1 MLHVGYIIFKLVN
14 NFDLLACVA
23 DQIAFYATLTRDLNP
38 TYAGQAIIFDK
49 ITTNLGGAYD
59 GRSGTFTAPVNGVYV
74 FSLTIRLYGL
84 SSQTYQGT
92 FQLMVNGAVQLSLYP
107 DTHSQSNTFSS
118 ASGTA
123 VLTLNKGDTVHVVS
137 KETKNFIEGSEDY
150 SSYFSGFLLK

>member
-1 MLHVGYIIFKLVN
+1 MLIVN
-14 NFDLLACVA
+14 VSDI
-23 DQIAFYATLTRDLNP
+23 IAFYATLTTDLL
-38 TYAGQAIIFDK
+38 TTSAGQAVIFDK

-59 GRSGTFTAPVNGVYV
+59 GSSGTFTAPVNGVYV
-74 FSLTIRLYGL
+74 FSLTIRLYGHP
-84 SSQTYQGT
+84 QYTYQGT
-92 FQLMVNGAVQLSLYP
+92 FQLMVNRAVQLSLYP
-107 DTHSQSNTFSS
+107 DTHSQSGKFSS